1 MEETAWIVQEQEKAK
16 AKAKPPKK
24 VSHGDRSIIKST

>member
-16 AKAKPPKK
+16 AKPPKK
-24 VSHGDRSIIKST
+24 VSHGDRSVLKST